1 MTVWPNHVPE
11 ADVNL
16 VAFTNKKADE
26 VQGFQAKIEKEI
38 SDDDEGYKKDAPV
51 TSGQSLMEEGYDY
64 PVNFKV
70 DGYADGSNEVGA
82 SEFVVTDNDIKLY
95 SKATKEMAGTDYKEM
110 DVTTDPGSSV
120 IKDYRMNSVT
130 LGHSWN
136 DSPYND
142 GIKEQT
148 VGAKVYVQTTL
159 AQKEQDEWPAEPYKV
174 FEDLSPQDQCTG
186 RILQRGTGDSYDLPE
201 PFMVQPGDQ

>member
-1 MTVWPNHVPE
+1 
-11 ADVNL
+11 
-16 VAFTNKKADE
+16 
-26 VQGFQAKIEKEI
+26 
-38 SDDDEGYKKDAPV
+38 
-51 TSGQSLMEEGYDY
+51 
-64 PVNFKV
+64 
-70 DGYADGSNEVGA
+70 
-82 SEFVVTDNDIKLY
+82 
-95 SKATKEMAGTDYKEM
+95 MAGTDYKEM

-174 FEDLSPQDQCTG
+174 IEDLSPQDGVKVEFDEGEHVIGVKVEVYQCTG
-186 RILQRGTGDSYDLPE
+186 RILQRGTGDPYDLPE